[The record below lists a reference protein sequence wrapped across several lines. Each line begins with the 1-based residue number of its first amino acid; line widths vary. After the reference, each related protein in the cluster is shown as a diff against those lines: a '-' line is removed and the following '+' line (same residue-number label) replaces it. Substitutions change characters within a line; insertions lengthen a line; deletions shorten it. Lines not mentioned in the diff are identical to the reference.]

1 MAAEKTILK
10 DATGTPEPKPMQQK
24 NKKKPAKRGVL
35 ASELAAEIQGLRPVL
50 KDIIEIYKSRVD
62 GQLAGLC
69 EVFQEAGSAENGLP
83 PAKIEARMIEAVRAL
98 KVKPR
103 KGRVKDLA
111 RIEELANKLWA
122 LMPPGQ

>member
-1 MAAEKTILK
+1 MATEKTVSK
-10 DATGTPEPKPMQQK
+10 DAKETPEPKPIQQK
-24 NKKKPAKRGVL
+24 NKKAPVKRAVL

-69 EVFQEAGSAENGLP
+69 EVFQEAGGAENGLP
-83 PAKIEARMIEAVRAL
+83 SAKIEARMIEAVRAL
-98 KVKPR
+98 KVKAR

-111 RIEELANKLWA
+111 RIEELANRLWA
-122 LMPPGQ
+122 IMPQGG